1 VTHEPAEREEQPTP
15 GADATTTFEHARAEL
30 EEIVGRLE
38 AGEVELEQA
47 LALWE
52 RGEVLLRLCSDRLAA
67 VEGRVEE
74 LSARAAQPAGDGADG
89 AG

>member
-15 GADATTTFEHARAEL
+15 GAGATTFEQARAEL

-74 LSARAAQPAGDGADG
+74 LSARAAPPAGDGADG